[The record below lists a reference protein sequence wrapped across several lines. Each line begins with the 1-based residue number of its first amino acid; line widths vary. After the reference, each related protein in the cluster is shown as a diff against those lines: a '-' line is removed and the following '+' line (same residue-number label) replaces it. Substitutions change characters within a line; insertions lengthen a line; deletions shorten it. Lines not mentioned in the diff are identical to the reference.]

1 MSTGAGY
8 SCVMTPT
15 RDDAW
20 KLLTTY
26 TETES
31 LQRHALSVEG
41 VMRHFARKAGED
53 EEKWGVIGL
62 VHDLDWEKFPE
73 EHCTRTRELLT
84 EAGWPE
90 EYIRGV
96 LSHAWG
102 IFTDIE
108 PEHYMEK
115 VLYATDELTGLIT
128 ATALMRPSKSVLD
141 MKVKSIRKKWKE
153 KSFAAGVDREIV
165 ARGAEMLGM
174 ELGDLMQE
182 TLEGMQSVAEAIGL
196 KGNPA
201 EE

>member
-1 MSTGAGY
+1 ME
-8 SCVMTPT
+8 PT
-15 RDDAW
+15 REAAW
-20 KLLTTY
+20 TLLTTY

-31 LQRHALSVEG
+31 LQRHALSVEA

-53 EEKWGVIGL
+53 EEKWGIIGL

-73 EHCTRTRELLT
+73 EHCAKTREILT

-90 EYIRGV
+90 EYIRSIM
-96 LSHAWG
+96 SHAWG
-102 IFTDIE
+102 FVTDVK

-141 MKVKSIRKKWKE
+141 MKVKSVKKKWKE
-153 KSFAAGVDREIV
+153 KSFAAGVDREVV
-165 ARGAEMLGM
+165 AKGAEMLGM
-174 ELGDLMQE
+174 ELTDLFEE
-182 TLEGMQSVAEAIGL
+182 TIAAMRTVADEIGL
-196 KGNPA
+196 RGTPA